1 MGAYFLFKER
11 SVDLLLSLTQR
22 KKQRNIRPTKASPQG
37 EDATDYGGKPPCV
50 RILVWLT
57 KPVPLRGEPWSFY
70 RLAQGGMMEEG
81 MRRKKKNAQKVARFK
96 RIMYLCS
103 GFRRKEEIMCTC
115 IAEIKA
121 SYTKVR
127 HQTAEVAQQQ
137 FDIDDYLDK
146 VIVVRKKLE
155 QITEETNSLVETVR
169 DHFTEFD
176 VQETTELLAHSTP
189 ILILMDQLHQKL
201 VESPLYP
208 GLKTAVENYCDCVS
222 IFQELCSDLQTFNID
237 IPRNEK
243 SREVEELLRKLA

>member
-1 MGAYFLFKER
+1 
-11 SVDLLLSLTQR
+11 
-22 KKQRNIRPTKASPQG
+22 
-37 EDATDYGGKPPCV
+37 
-50 RILVWLT
+50 
-57 KPVPLRGEPWSFY
+57 
-70 RLAQGGMMEEG
+70 
-81 MRRKKKNAQKVARFK
+81 
-96 RIMYLCS
+96 
-103 GFRRKEEIMCTC
+103 MCTC

-121 SYTKVR
+121 TYTEVR
-127 HQTAEVAQQQ
+127 RQTAEVAQQG
-137 FDIDDYLDK
+137 FDIDKYLDK
-146 VIVVRKKLE
+146 VNVVCKKVE
-155 QITEETNSLVETVR
+155 QVTDETNKLIETVR

-201 VESPLYP
+201 KESPLYP

>member
-1 MGAYFLFKER
+1 
-11 SVDLLLSLTQR
+11 
-22 KKQRNIRPTKASPQG
+22 
-37 EDATDYGGKPPCV
+37 
-50 RILVWLT
+50 
-57 KPVPLRGEPWSFY
+57 
-70 RLAQGGMMEEG
+70 
-81 MRRKKKNAQKVARFK
+81 
-96 RIMYLCS
+96 
-103 GFRRKEEIMCTC
+103 MCTC

-146 VIVVRKKLE
+146 VNVVRKNLE
-155 QITEETNSLVETVR
+155 RITEETNNLVETVR

-176 VQETTELLAHSTP
+176 IQETTELLAHSTP

-208 GLKTAVENYCDCVS
+208 GLKTAVEDYCDCVS

-237 IPRNEK
+237 LRQDEEFQK
-243 SREVEELLRKLA
+243 TSELLRSIKGRINTSSPQMIVKNLRI